1 MNNNSYLDNLNQLLM
16 MGQNPQQ
23 IIQNAIASNPQL
35 QQAFSQI
42 NNRNMST
49 KDVVLQ
55 LAQKRG
61 IDLNPMIS
69 LLQQRGI
76 KM

>member
-1 MNNNSYLDNLNQLLM
+1 MNNNNYMNNLNQLLA

-35 QQAFSQI
+35 QQVFSQI
-42 NNRNMST
+42 GSNGITAKTM
-49 KDVVLQ
+49 VMHI
-55 LAQKRG
+55 AQQQG
-61 IDLNPMIS
+61 IDVNQMIQF
-69 LLQQRGI
+69 LQQKGI

>member
-1 MNNNSYLDNLNQLLM
+1 MNNNSYLNNLNQLLM

-61 IDLNPMIS
+61 IDLTPMIS